1 MGLSSSP
8 ASLFCNQLPTSS
20 LFFLFSLFSA
30 HMTRARH
37 GEVELEAIGSNEE
50 GLSMSLAPWRV
61 LEGELLMVD
70 VGESVAVASLRV
82 LSQSSWRWTRAS
94 VALASPGISRQISC
108 RRTRASDVPP
118 FEADA
123 NGQARRWPSDAFAS
137 LPPCCPQCRQR

>member
-1 MGLSSSP
+1 
-8 ASLFCNQLPTSS
+8 
-20 LFFLFSLFSA
+20 
-30 HMTRARH
+30 MTRTRH
-37 GEVELEAIGSNEE
+37 GEVELEAVGSNEE

-61 LEGELLMVD
+61 IEGELLMVD

-94 VALASPGISRQISC
+94 VAVASPGISRRISC

-123 NGQARRWPSDAFAS
+123 NGQARRWPSDTLHPYLHVVLNAGSGRLNLFWLQELHKYLAF
-137 LPPCCPQCRQR
+137 